1 MNELQALSNFE
12 MSSGRAGFPTEFRNM
27 ERSGVNLLTIN
38 SANGMYNIGR
48 FSDVVG
54 ALGPEFVLVFNDSL
68 TVRSSFIG
76 YNEDSK
82 SIVKFNLGYTRN
94 GTMMIEIRDGNSK
107 LDSGSRL
114 RLMDG
119 SWIELVDRR
128 RDFPRYWI
136 ISTSKD
142 FNIDLIRKS
151 GEYITYGHMPV
162 KFGDDIYAGVYAA
175 KPGSVEYPSASR
187 PFTQELIN
195 KLKNKGVGIERVT
208 LHCNLSSLDA
218 SEFSESASLLEEYYE
233 VEDEVAGFLNSAV
246 DEGKK
251 IIAVGTSVVRA
262 LESSRNAHGFKGFSG
277 FTDLFVRPER
287 KLHLDGIIT
296 GMHDP
301 TTSHLLMLGAFTDL
315 SLIRSAYQTAQE
327 YGFLWHEFGDSCL
340 ILTR

>member
-1 MNELQALSNFE
+1 MNELQIASNFE
-12 MSSGRAGFPTEFRNM
+12 MSSGRTGFPSEFRNM
-27 ERSGVNLLTIN
+27 ERSAVNLLTIN
-38 SANGMYNIGR
+38 SANGIYNIGR
-48 FSDVVG
+48 FSDI
-54 ALGPEFVLVFNDSL
+54 ARTLGPEYVLVFNDSL

-76 YNEDSK
+76 YNADSK

-94 GTMMIEIRDGNSK
+94 GTMMVEIRDTNAH

-114 RLMDG
+114 SMIDG
-119 SWIELVDRR
+119 SWIELVHRR

-136 ISTSKD
+136 TSASKD

-162 KFGDDIYAGVYAA
+162 KFGDDIYAGVYAV

-187 PFTQELIN
+187 PFTKELIN
-195 KLKNKGVGIERVT
+195 ELKKKGVGIETVT
-208 LHCNLSSLDA
+208 LHCNLASLDA
-218 SEFSESASLLEEYYE
+218 SEFSKSASLLEEYYE
-233 VEDEVAGFLNSAV
+233 VEDEVAQSLNSAA

-262 LESSRNAHGFKGFSG
+262 LESSRSAYGFKGSRG

-287 KLHLDGIIT
+287 KIHLDGIIT

-340 ILTR
+340 IFS